1 MIIVKRY
8 FSTLFHIPA
17 AALRACGT
25 HAGLRFT
32 LSPVNS
38 CCIHEPQKTWSTI
51 AQVSASCRVSSQPH
65 NTVPR
70 RVHTYSSPKHHNK
83 SPSKSSHSSFLQLS
97 LISFSADE
105 GTDCSRPH
113 HEMADGVCFQSEL
126 FHNFQSAVTE
136 VESLSCC
143 LSEQLVKGLLSW
155 VHTSFSGAA
164 LSMRFKWWE
173 TEVYLFA
180 SEYRWCR
187 MRKR

>member
-1 MIIVKRY
+1 MIIIKRY

-38 CCIHEPQKTWSTI
+38 CCIHEPQKTRSTI
-51 AQVSASCRVSSQPH
+51 AQVSASCRVPSQPH
-65 NTVPR
+65 NTVPH

-105 GTDCSRPH
+105 GTDCSRPR

-143 LSEQLVKGLLSW
+143 LSEQLVKCLLS
-155 VHTSFSGAA
+155 
-164 LSMRFKWWE
+164 
-173 TEVYLFA
+173 
-180 SEYRWCR
+180 
-187 MRKR
+187 